1 MPQVGHRWATTVPP
15 LSFVVSDSSYSNR
28 VFQNIQLTYSYIRA
42 LPPRKSKQSRSQRTP
57 NRPLNVPLSASLHA
71 RMTHYK
77 CQSASQQKLQDS
89 GNVYLVAQVAPKK
102 ARKARDEIF
111 PTLLKCFL
119 FLGGILQDLWKW
131 QLDLP
136 LHLEVPALTIPR
148 LVIFCHFCR

>member
-1 MPQVGHRWATTVPP
+1 MGHRWATTGPP
-15 LSFVVSDSSYSNR
+15 SANAVSGSSGARRVVQDVQWRYSR
-28 VFQNIQLTYSYIRA
+28 PRD
-42 LPPRKSKQSRSQRTP
+42 LPARNSKRKRTKRKA
-57 NRPLNVPLSASLHA
+57 NRPFNVPLSASLHA